1 MCLATSALAAHADA
15 VDTLRNFVRD
25 VKSGSANFTQTV
37 TSPDGVKQKVSS
49 GTVVFARPDRFRF
62 HYQKPYEQ
70 LIVSDGSKVWIFD
83 ADLNQVTVR
92 KLDAAIGA
100 TPAALL
106 AGQSLDKAF
115 ELGSEPSSGGLEW
128 VRATPRQKD
137 GAFQAMRIGFRGG
150 QLAAVDILDAFGQRS
165 LLQFTDFVANAKLD
179 DAQFRFV
186 PPAGADV
193 IEQ

>member
-1 MCLATSALAAHADA
+1 MLWCALTGVATADA
-15 VDTLRNFVRD
+15 VDTLRSFVRD

-37 TSPDGVKQKVSS
+37 TSPDGVRQKVSS
-49 GTVVFARPDRFRF
+49 GTFVFSRPDRFRF

-83 ADLNQVTVR
+83 ADLDQVTVR
-92 KLDAAIGA
+92 KLSAALGA

-115 ELGSEPSSGGLEW
+115 ELSSEPSSGGLDW
-128 VRATPRQKD
+128 VRATPRVKD
-137 GAFQAMRIGFRGG
+137 GAFQSMRIGFRGD

-165 LLQFTDFVANAKLD
+165 MLQFSDFVANAKVD
-179 DAQFRFV
+179 EAQFRFV